1 MVKYLPVM
9 REPQV
14 QSLGGEDPLVS
25 KGMATH
31 SIKGKCLENSMDRGT
46 WWDMV
51 HGDTKVRHY

>member
-1 MVKYLPVM
+1 M

-14 QSLGGEDPLVS
+14 QSLGGEYPLVS